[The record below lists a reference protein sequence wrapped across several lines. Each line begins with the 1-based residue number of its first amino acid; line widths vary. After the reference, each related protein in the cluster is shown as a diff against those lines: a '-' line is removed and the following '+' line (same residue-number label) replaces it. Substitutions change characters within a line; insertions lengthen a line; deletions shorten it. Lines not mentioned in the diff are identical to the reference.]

1 MSPEAISED
10 FLFIMDA
17 RNYVMLALV
26 IILMVGLI
34 KVYGNFYPH
43 QKYDRTKFVARVG
56 IFSAIAAILYV
67 VPIFQIKL
75 PFLPAFLSLH
85 FDEVPAFIA
94 GFAYGPLAGF
104 AVLVIKT
111 IIKLPF
117 TETLCVGELSDLIF
131 STAFVVPAAI
141 IYQKKRNLKGVA
153 LGFAL
158 STILQLI
165 VSTVLNIYAMLPFY
179 MFVMGFSYE
188 ALLSMCQAA
197 NPAITSLGWPYG
209 LFAILPLNLIKDAAV
224 IVITFIV
231 YRSIHSLLH
240 FETAK

>member
-1 MSPEAISED
+1 M
-10 FLFIMDA
+10 
-17 RNYVMLALV
+17 
-26 IILMVGLI
+26 
-34 KVYGNFYPH
+34 
-43 QKYDRTKFVARVG
+43 
-56 IFSAIAAILYV
+56 
-67 VPIFQIKL
+67 
-75 PFLPAFLSLH
+75 PAFLSLH
-85 FDEVPAFIA
+85 FDEVPAFI
-94 GFAYGPLAGF
+94 AGF

-240 FETAK
+240 FEVAK